1 MSIYQCVENLKLYNV
16 LKFGL
21 NRIKFELKIWNF
33 SQNPNVRMSVRP
45 SVCLSVCLRRS
56 EIRTFCEPIE
66 LKFGMYVP

>member
-33 SQNPNVRMSVRP
+33 SQNPNVRMSVRM
-45 SVCLSVCLRRS
+45 SVCLRGS

>member
-33 SQNPNVRMSVRP
+33 SQNPNVRMSV
-45 SVCLSVCLRRS
+45 CLRRS